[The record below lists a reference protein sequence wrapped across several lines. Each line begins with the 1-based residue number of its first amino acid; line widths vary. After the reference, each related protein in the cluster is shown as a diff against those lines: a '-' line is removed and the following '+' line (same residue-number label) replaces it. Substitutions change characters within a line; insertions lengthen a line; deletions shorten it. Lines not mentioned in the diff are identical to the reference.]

1 MVMQADIN
9 EVLQQRADVNAR
21 LALIPYEGTPEV
33 KERDSKRYLV
43 AQGGGLLVVP
53 EGLVPE
59 FRALLV
65 AHYEGAGTDELAA
78 FMKEACWRQ
87 LGE

>member
-1 MVMQADIN
+1 MFIDGN
-9 EVLQQRADVNAR
+9 KRASIIYANH
-21 LALIPYEGTPEV
+21 
-33 KERDSKRYLV
+33 YLV